1 MKVTVGGV
9 KHLPP
14 AAQEAI
20 RFRAVSAVIDKGQS
34 QAHVAEVFDVDP
46 RSVQRWV
53 AAWRA
58 GGNTALKAR
67 KRGQRPEVQ
76 KHLDKSMQYQL
87 RRTVKQRTP
96 EDVGLHGQL
105 WTRPLVGELITL
117 KYGITLSKKTI
128 GKYLRSWGL
137 SPQRSIRRAREQ
149 NPEAIERWLEV
160 DYPAIVARAKRQ
172 RGRVYWLDQTG
183 LRSDAHAGT
192 GWAPIGKAPVVDKT
206 GQRFGVNAMCAM
218 SNRGKLFFTVYDGS
232 FNVAIMIEFLRR
244 LVNTADHKVHLIVDG
259 HPTHRAKAVTKWLKA
274 HVSQIEMH
282 FLPGYAP
289 ELNPVE
295 ILNGDIK
302 KQVAK
307 ANPHHKDDLRA
318 ELRSHLR
325 RRQQQPEFLR
335 SLFGKPE
342 VAYAAA

>member
-1 MKVTVGGV
+1 MKVTVRGV

-14 AAQEAI
+14 EAQEAI
-20 RFRAVSAVIDKGQS
+20 RFRAVSAVIDQGLAQGR
-34 QAHVAEVFDVDP
+34 VAAVFGVDL
-46 RSVQRWV
+46 RSVERWV
-53 AAWRA
+53 SAWRA
-58 GGNTALKAR
+58 GGNAALRAK

-76 KHLDKSMQYQL
+76 KALGKDQQYRIKRL
-87 RRTVKQRTP
+87 IKAKTP
-96 EDVGLHGQL
+96 EQVGLHGQL
-105 WTRPLVGELITL
+105 WTRPLVRELVERE
-117 KYGITLSKKTI
+117 YGLLLSRKTI
-128 GKYLRSWGL
+128 GIYLRSWGL

-149 NPEAIERWLEV
+149 DPEAIARWLAET
-160 DYPAIVARAKRQ
+160 YPAIVARAGRQ

-192 GWAPIGKAPVVDKT
+192 GWAPVGQTPVVDKT

-232 FNVAIMIEFLRR
+232 FNIPVMIDFLER
-244 LVNTADHKVHLIVDG
+244 LIATAGHKVHLIVDG
-259 HPTHRAKAVTKWLKA
+259 HPTHRSKAVRLWLEA
-274 HVSQIEMH
+274 HLSQIEMH

-302 KQVAK
+302 KHVAK

-325 RRQQQPEFLR
+325 RRQNQPGFLR

>member
-14 AAQEAI
+14 EAQEAI
-20 RFRAVSAVIDKGQS
+20 RFRAVSAVIDQGWT
-34 QAHVAEVFDVDP
+34 QAHVALVFGVDL
-46 RSVQRWV
+46 RSVERWV
-53 AAWRA
+53 SAWRT
-58 GGNTALKAR
+58 GGNSALRAK

-76 KHLDKSMQYQL
+76 KALGKDQQHRIKRL
-87 RRTVKQRTP
+87 VKGKTP
-96 EDVGLHGQL
+96 AALGLHGQL
-105 WTRPLVGELITL
+105 WTRPLVRELIEREHGL
-117 KYGITLSKKTI
+117 LLSRKTV

-149 NPEAIERWLEV
+149 DPEAVAAWLETT
-160 DYPAIVARAKRQ
+160 YPAILARARAE

-183 LRSDAHAGT
+183 MRSDAHAGT
-192 GWAPIGKAPVVDKT
+192 GWAPVGKTPVVDKT
-206 GQRFGVNAMCAM
+206 GKRFGVNAMCAM
-218 SNRGKLFFTVYDGS
+218 SNRGKLFFTVYEGS
-232 FNVAIMIEFLRR
+232 FTVAIMIEFLQR
-244 LVNTADHKVHLIVDG
+244 LIATAGHKVHLVVDG
-259 HPTHRAKAVTKWLKA
+259 HPTHRSKAVRAWLETHA
-274 HVSQIEMH
+274 SQIELH

-302 KQVAK
+302 RHVAK
-307 ANPHHKDDLRA
+307 ANPHTKADLAA

-325 RRQQQPEFLR
+325 RRQNQPGFIR